1 MTHNAGLAYLSSA
14 LLARGHDVRVL
25 DMNNYGYA
33 DGEVA
38 AYARAYQPDW
48 VGASVK
54 TALVSSAERT
64 IREISRACPQA
75 RTIVGGP
82 HIGVRAREYM
92 KSQDVY
98 EFGLTGEGE
107 HALPDLVEGKS
118 LSEIPCLLYYEDGE
132 WKQNKTEFI
141 FNLDDLP
148 YPTYKTWDRI
158 DRSGFPYLMVHS
170 RGCPF
175 YCTFCSVP
183 KINGRKFRRRS
194 PEGTIDELRHARR
207 EYVFRDFEFLDDNLT
222 LDIDHAKEV
231 CEALIQA
238 DLGVGWYANN
248 GIRADRLDSELCVL
262 MKRSGCKGV
271 AIGVES
277 ADDDVLEAI
286 KKGET
291 VDQLW
296 NGIRL
301 LKEAD
306 IVVGG
311 HFIVGLPGDTLE
323 KVKKSIAFKDSV
335 GLDFAYF
342 NQLVPYPGTEL
353 GEWAMENTNI
363 LVDDVTDASHF
374 GAKEQVFME
383 TPEFPKEDREAV
395 FKLLSTDYTDG
406 RIEYSDF
413 KDLYAD
419 RSGLNVLLIR
429 SGRMDPYEHVKSLL
443 PEGSTLDVLVS
454 TGVRVDDS
462 AVDKIIEYP
471 TPGLMSLKG
480 LGRLRKP
487 LRATYDLVLYLNTF
501 QNGMSFDNIVKI
513 ARHSGTK
520 VYEYQSGGHMREVK
534 SEGYK
539 TTELYSKTKGSATA
553 RVSGEKKQSAPA
565 TPDTSSDQAMVV
577 SGTKS

>member
-1 MTHNAGLAYLSSA
+1 
-14 LLARGHDVRVL
+14 
-25 DMNNYGYA
+25 MNNYSYT
-33 DGEVA
+33 DREVA

-64 IREISRACPQA
+64 MRAIQLVCPEA

-82 HIGVRAREYM
+82 HIGVQARDYM
-92 KSQDVY
+92 ASQDVY

-107 HALPDLVEGKS
+107 RALPDLVDGKK
-118 LSEIPCLLYYEDGE
+118 LSDIPCLIYYDDGE
-132 WKQNKTEFI
+132 WRQNKTEFI
-141 FNLDDLP
+141 FDLDNLP
-148 YPTYKTWDRI
+148 YPTYRTWDRI

-194 PEGTIDELRHARR
+194 PEGTIDELRHARA

-222 LDIDHAKEV
+222 LHIDHAKEV
-231 CEALIQA
+231 CEALIRA

-248 GIRADRLDSELCVL
+248 GIRADRLDKELCEL

-277 ADDDVLEAI
+277 ADDEVLEAI

-291 VDQLW
+291 VEQLW

-301 LKEAD
+301 LKEAG

-323 KVKKSIAFKDSV
+323 KVKKSIEFKDRV
-335 GLDFAYF
+335 GLDYAYF

-353 GEWAMENTNI
+353 GEWAMENTTI

-406 RIEYSDF
+406 RIDCEDF
-413 KDLYAD
+413 KNLYRD
-419 RSGLNVLLIR
+419 RNGLNVLLIR
-429 SGRMDPYEHVKSLL
+429 SGRMDPYSHVRSLL
-443 PEGSTLDVLVS
+443 PEGSVMDVLAS
-454 TGVRVDDS
+454 TGVRIEDR
-462 AVDKIIEYP
+462 AVDGVIEYP
-471 TPGLMSLKG
+471 TPGLMSVQG
-480 LGRLRKP
+480 LGRLRNS
-487 LRATYDLVLYLNTF
+487 LRRRYDLVLYLNAF
-501 QNGMSFDNIVKI
+501 QSGMSFDNIVKI
-513 ARHSGTK
+513 ARHCGTK
-520 VYEYQSGGHMREVK
+520 VYEYQAGQQMREVK
-534 SEGYK
+534 ADGYR
-539 TTELYSKTKGSATA
+539 TTELYSKKAASATIA
-553 RVSGEKKQSAPA
+553 V
-565 TPDTSSDQAMVV
+565 
-577 SGTKS
+577 